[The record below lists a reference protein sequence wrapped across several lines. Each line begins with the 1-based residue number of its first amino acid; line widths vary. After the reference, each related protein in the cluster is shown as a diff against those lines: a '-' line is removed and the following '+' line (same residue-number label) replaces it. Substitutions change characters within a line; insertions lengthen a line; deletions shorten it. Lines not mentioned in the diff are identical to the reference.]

1 VSFGDINWEGLICR
15 IFGHKETINTVDSEG
30 PWYVY
35 CSRCYIW
42 LGEVDDAE

>member
-1 VSFGDINWEGLICR
+1 VNWEALICR